1 MLKNGLISRKGIIMN
16 KKEINK
22 IIMVMSNLK
31 GEKLHQISRGGS
43 MASLGFG
50 EISNAK
56 VAYKTENGKLDLR
69 ETVTSKFA
77 VHIDGFFRITHQG
90 KIVLSKDDMFRPN
103 SQVQNNDFDDDDFE
117 WDAEGNNKFDE
128 QKNSLND
135 IDLLVKD
142 IIINEIGDLKIVL
155 SNDFCIE
162 VFIDTNEDEECWRF
176 FEVGNSEKPHIV
188 ITGCEYY
195 EE

>member
-1 MLKNGLISRKGIIMN
+1 MS

-22 IIMVMSNLK
+22 IIMAMSNLK
-31 GEKLHQISRGGS
+31 GERFRQLSRGGS

-50 EISNAK
+50 EISKAK
-56 VAYKTENGKLDLR
+56 VAYKTESGKLDLR
-69 ETVTSKFA
+69 ETVASKYA

-103 SQVQNNDFDDDDFE
+103 SQIQKDDFDEDNFE

-128 QKNSLND
+128 QKNSFND
-135 IDLLVKD
+135 IDLLVQD

-188 ITGCEYY
+188 ITGYGYCE
-195 EE
+195 E

>member
-1 MLKNGLISRKGIIMN
+1 MN

-22 IIMVMSNLK
+22 TIMAISNLK
-31 GEKLHQISRGGS
+31 GERLRQISRGGS
-43 MASLGFG
+43 MVGFGFG
-50 EISNAK
+50 ENLKAK
-56 VAYKTENGKLDLR
+56 VGNLNLR
-69 ETVTSKFA
+69 ETIASKYA

-103 SQVQNNDFDDDDFE
+103 SQIPKDDFDEDNFE
-117 WDAEGNNKFDE
+117 WDVSGNNKFDE
-128 QKNSLND
+128 QKKFFCD
-135 IDLLVKD
+135 IDLLVQD

-176 FEVGNSEKPHIV
+176 FEVGNNEKPHIV
-188 ITGCEYY
+188 ITGCGYCEQ
-195 EE
+195 